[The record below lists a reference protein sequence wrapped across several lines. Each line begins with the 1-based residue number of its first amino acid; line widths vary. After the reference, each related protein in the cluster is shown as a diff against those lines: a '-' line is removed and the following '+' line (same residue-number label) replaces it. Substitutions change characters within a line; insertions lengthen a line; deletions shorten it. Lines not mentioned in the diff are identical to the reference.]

1 MSRSCTSLTL
11 HRSRRHASWPELSG
25 RAEDDLHGYI
35 VWLQGA
41 VQQVLGDSQRDT
53 VPAAAALRE
62 QPHKAG
68 GCSIEAMPTFKGT
81 AAEVSYACLSVCG
94 SIPCCQETPPL
105 PSAVVCYTVCKRE
118 KTRVPEKS
126 GCAAP
131 HLSKLPST
139 CLCTFSLKRREDD
152 MQGRLTLVS
161 PYLIA
166 WSGTSDASM
175 VSGNWSGV
183 CAGC

>member
-81 AAEVSYACLSVCG
+81 AAEVSYACLSVSHAAKRHHRCPLLLCVTLCARGKRQG
-94 SIPCCQETPPL
+94 SQRNQAVLHHTFQSCQAL
-105 PSAVVCYTVCKRE
+105 
-118 KTRVPEKS
+118 
-126 GCAAP
+126 
-131 HLSKLPST
+131 
-139 CLCTFSLKRREDD
+139 
-152 MQGRLTLVS
+152 
-161 PYLIA
+161 
-166 WSGTSDASM
+166 
-175 VSGNWSGV
+175 V
-183 CAGC
+183 CAHSA